1 MNSQQLMVTAQA
13 LVGGGKGLLAMD
25 ESNPTC
31 NKRFAPLGIPQT
43 EASRRAYRE
52 LIVTTAGLGESI
64 SGAILYDESIRQK
77 TGKGTPFVDVLV
89 EAGII
94 PGIKVDTGAKDMAGC
109 PGEKITEGLDGLP
122 GRVQEYAR
130 IGARFAKWRAVIAID
145 TGIPS
150 EGCIDAN
157 AHALARYAA
166 ICQQAGL
173 VPIVEPEVLMDGS
186 HDLEQCLEVTGRVLH
201 AVFNQLHVQRI
212 LLEGMILKPNMVLA
226 GKDCPHQ
233 DDVEQVTEA
242 TVRCLL
248 RSVPAAVASIA
259 FLSGGQSGE
268 LACAR
273 LNAMNVRFASKM
285 PWALTF
291 SFARAIQHPAL
302 DIWSGHDA
310 SVKAAQK
317 SLLHRAKCSRAARR
331 GEYSAAMDKT

>member
-1 MNSQQLMVTAQA
+1 MMTAQA
-13 LVGGGKGLLAMD
+13 LVGGDKGLLAMD

-52 LIVTTAGLGESI
+52 LIVTSPGLGESI
-64 SGAILYDESIRQK
+64 SGAILFDEAIRQK
-77 TGKGTPFVDVLV
+77 TSKGTSFVDVLV
-89 EAGII
+89 ETGII
-94 PGIKVDTGAKDMAGC
+94 PGIKVDTGAKDMAGF
-109 PGEKITEGLDGLP
+109 PGEKVTEGLDGLP

-130 IGARFAKWRAVIAID
+130 MGARFAKWRAVIAID

-150 EGCIDAN
+150 EGCIEGN

-166 ICQQAGL
+166 ISQQAGL

-186 HDLEQCLEVTGRVLH
+186 HDLQRCLEVTGRVLH
-201 AVFNQLHVQRI
+201 AVFNQLHIQGI
-212 LLEGMILKPNMVLA
+212 LLEGMILKPNMVLP

-233 DDVEQVTEA
+233 DSMERVADA

-248 RSVPAAVASIA
+248 RSVPAAVAGIA
-259 FLSGGQSGE
+259 FLSGGQPGE

-273 LNAMNVRFASKM
+273 LSAMNVRFASKM
-285 PWALTF
+285 PWPLTF

-331 GEYSAAMDKT
+331 GEYNAAMDKT